1 MKFADITAGKRI
13 LLGPVTVDADE
24 IVEFAERYDNQW
36 FHTDPQ
42 RADAGPWD
50 GLIASGWHT
59 CSLAMQLVSNGVL
72 ADSESYASP
81 GLQYLKWPNPVR
93 PGDALTLELQ
103 VKESRVSSAKPWLG
117 IVRWQWVMRNQHGVD
132 VLDLEA
138 TSMFKIAGAESG
150 PEAA

>member
-1 MKFADITAGKRI
+1 MKFADITTGKRI
-13 LLGPVTVDADE
+13 VLGPMTADGND
-24 IVEFAERYDNQW
+24 IIDFAKRYDNQW

-42 RADAGPWD
+42 RAESGPWG

-59 CSLAMQLVSNGVL
+59 CGMAMHLVSNFVL

-93 PGDALTLELQ
+93 PGDMLTLEML
-103 VKESRVSSAKPWLG
+103 VKESRVSSAKPRLG
-117 IVRWQWVMRNQHGVD
+117 IVLWQWILRNQDGAD

-138 TSMFKIAGAESG
+138 TSMFKIADTGTR